1 MRYRL
6 TCISWRTQQSRG
18 NGAIREKVNSD
29 VVSRLDARDVR
40 AVVGRKR
47 GLR

>member
-1 MRYRL
+1 ML
-6 TCISWRTQQSRG
+6 G
-18 NGAIREKVNSD
+18 NGAFAKKVNSD

-40 AVVGRKR
+40 AVFGRKR